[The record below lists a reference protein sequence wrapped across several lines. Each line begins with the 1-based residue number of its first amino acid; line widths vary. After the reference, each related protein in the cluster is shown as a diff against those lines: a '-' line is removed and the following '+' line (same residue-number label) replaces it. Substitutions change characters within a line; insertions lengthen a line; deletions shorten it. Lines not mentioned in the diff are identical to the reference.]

1 MPPLCPRITH
11 STGSGCERGGRRG
24 PHRGRQV
31 PTGGGSS
38 SPRRARGPPRKWRC
52 CPGSSVQPPQAPGG
66 RPGRCP
72 WPCAQLTSLLL
83 KYLRAPSRS
92 VSTNFRLKNC
102 PLSRPRFQRKPSR
115 YPGGEGPCR
124 TAATLTRQ
132 RPGWTLF
139 PSPGDPQPPGAG
151 RPAGV
156 SGHQPVLGPQATPSP
171 PGCTL
176 RPFFLFFLLAGATGA
191 RGCGRTG
198 RAHGVRSLGVSKGL
212 GTGQCPRSS
221 GGAQGCHKG
230 PRERGQR
237 EKRARQHWGDGASAK
252 SVGSPPGLGGA
263 GGDPPRR
270 SQPCPLLSFGPEPH
284 GGAPTC
290 RDRRVRSRRLKARSP
305 QSASQQQWV
314 RRQPLR
320 RPRPFPSAC
329 SGALCLR
336 SAPHVPPGLGQLP
349 LCTTLLDVLLLPD
362 QGFVPLCR
370 QRGPVDAGLSTHAW
384 RTDAWLCPAFLSSS
398 AAPSAAVSSRGRPT
412 ALGHSPGAHG

>member
-1 MPPLCPRITH
+1 MGLGQLPRHTGTPPAPPHALPAAPGVTPACLPGAGPLCPSQAWECLPGEGLPPLCPRITH
-11 STGSGCERGGRRG
+11 STGSGCERGGWRG
-24 PHRGRQV
+24 PYGGRQV

-176 RPFFLFFLLAGATGA
+176 RPFVF
-191 RGCGRTG
+191 
-198 RAHGVRSLGVSKGL
+198 
-212 GTGQCPRSS
+212 
-221 GGAQGCHKG
+221 
-230 PRERGQR
+230 
-237 EKRARQHWGDGASAK
+237 
-252 SVGSPPGLGGA
+252 
-263 GGDPPRR
+263 
-270 SQPCPLLSFGPEPH
+270 SFSWQ
-284 GGAPTC
+284 
-290 RDRRVRSRRLKARSP
+290 V
-305 QSASQQQWV
+305 
-314 RRQPLR
+314 
-320 RPRPFPSAC
+320 
-329 SGALCLR
+329 
-336 SAPHVPPGLGQLP
+336 
-349 LCTTLLDVLLLPD
+349 
-362 QGFVPLCR
+362 
-370 QRGPVDAGLSTHAW
+370 
-384 RTDAWLCPAFLSSS
+384 
-398 AAPSAAVSSRGRPT
+398 
-412 ALGHSPGAHG
+412 